1 MKGLAEK
8 VDWNAIS
15 ISFILPELALAFGVV
30 FLTLFVL
37 LNKRRYFFIWLFGLL
52 VVLTACCITTVNI
65 YQNVQ
70 PVILFTG
77 SLVFHTPAL
86 VFCLLC
92 DVALIIGFVIG
103 YKQIQKH
110 HIEYTILLLMV
121 LLGAH
126 LLCKAGNWVTVILG
140 IELMSLP
147 AYLVIAIGKEKRNI
161 EAAVKY
167 FIFGSTATAIMLFGI
182 SWLYGIT
189 GTLNF
194 YSAYFAEQ
202 MQANQHATLF
212 VAIAFISVGLLYK
225 INAAPVHAWA
235 PDVYEGAPTSVI
247 AILSVI
253 PKIAATASLFFVFGN
268 IQTPHGVKWPVL
280 LAYIVLLTILA
291 GNFGAIRQTN
301 AKRMMAYSSVA
312 QSGFLL
318 ISILGFGTENLITTI
333 TYSIVFILANYLVF
347 ILLIVAENNK
357 INTLSQFNGL
367 GKNNAF
373 LLVLGSIGLLA
384 LAGLP
389 PTFGFTGKLVVFSQ
403 LWEQYQIRPSALWL
417 NLLVLGLL
425 STVVA
430 LFFYLRIP
438 YFAFIKDSQQQPGI
452 QVPANLLITAIVLAL
467 LLVVLFF
474 FPSLLMGWLN
484 TFTFA
489 LR

>member
-8 VDWNAIS
+8 LEWNTIS
-15 ISFILPELALAFGVV
+15 ISFILPELVLACGIV
-30 FLTLFVL
+30 FLTLFVI
-37 LNKRRYFFIWLFGLL
+37 LNKRKDFFIWLFGLF
-52 VVLTACCITTVNI
+52 VVLSSCILILLNI
-65 YQNVQ
+65 YQVVK
-70 PVILFTG
+70 PVVLFAG

-103 YKQIQKH
+103 YKQIKKH
-110 HIEYTILLLMV
+110 NLEYTILLLMV

-147 AYLVIAIGKEKRNI
+147 AYLVIAISKEKRNI

-167 FIFGSTATAIMLFGI
+167 FIFGATATAIMLFGI

-194 YSAYFAEQ
+194 YGAYFAEQ
-202 MQANQHATLF
+202 MQVNQHATLF

-253 PKIAATASLFFVFGN
+253 PKIAATASLFFIFGN
-268 IQTPHGVKWPVL
+268 IQTPYGIRWPVL
-280 LAYIVLLTILA
+280 LAYIALLTILT

-318 ISILGFGTENLITTI
+318 ISILGFGTENLVTII

-357 INTLSQFNGL
+357 IELLSQFKGL
-367 GKNNAF
+367 GKSNA
-373 LLVLGSIGLLA
+373 LILVLGSIGLLA

-389 PTFGFTGKLVVFSQ
+389 PTLGFTGKLVVFSQ
-403 LWEQYQIRPSALWL
+403 LWEQYQIKPSALWL
-417 NLLVLGLL
+417 NLLVVGLL

-430 LFFYLRIP
+430 LYFYLRIP
-438 YFAFIKDSQQQPGI
+438 YFAFIKESQQKPPTR
-452 QVPANLLITAIVLAL
+452 VPTNLLLTAIVLAL
-467 LLVVLFF
+467 MLVLLFF